1 MKNKSVYV
9 MDQDMDLGITP
20 VPKPTLYNQYDIMTH
35 ISYYQI
41 ATRSK
46 YKAP

>member
-9 MDQDMDLGITP
+9 MDQDMDLGLTP
-20 VPKPTLYNQYDIMTH
+20 EPKPTLYDQYDIMTR

-41 ATRSK
+41 VPKNK